1 MGKAMEAVYRKAR
14 KHDAAVIVVTQ
25 SVADL
30 YGSPNARAIY
40 ENSAWQLI
48 LKQKG
53 ESIDSAIEGKQ
64 FKIDSYGAYMLKS
77 VHTHSGRYSEIMIKQ
92 SESDW
97 GIARLVV
104 SPFSQVLFSTKG
116 AERDVI
122 LDAMKHG
129 ESAVDAV
136 NAFLH
141 HREVA

>member
-1 MGKAMEAVYRKAR
+1 
-14 KHDAAVIVVTQ
+14 VVTQ

-64 FKIDSYGAYMLKS
+64 FKIDAYGAYMLKS
-77 VHTHSGRYSEIMIKQ
+77 VHTNSGRYSEIMIKQ

-122 LDAMKHG
+122 LDAMKNG

-136 NAFLH
+136 NAFLQ
-141 HREVA
+141 HREAA